1 MLASGVE
8 TTIEPGDFFESP
20 PGHDTLIGGDDQVEL
35 ILFALPDRPHK
46 VVAPRQVRSVFPPNC
61 RHAMPCGGDLKV
73 DMQL

>member
-35 ILFALPDRPHK
+35 ILFALPNHPHK
-46 VVAPRQVRSVFPPNC
+46 VVAPQTSQISFSTQLPPCNVLLL
-61 RHAMPCGGDLKV
+61 RLES
-73 DMQL
+73 